1 MNDIFAPV
9 IPYFSHRFHP
19 RKNAI
24 HMFDFKQILSVSL
37 ILFSVIDIIGNIP
50 IIIELREKSGTI
62 NSGKATIVAGILMI
76 LFLYFGEGLLS
87 LFGIDVQ
94 SFAIAGGFILFL
106 IGLQMVL
113 ERNIFNPKVSDDS
126 SSSIVPLAFPFLAGP
141 GTMTTIVSLRAEFDH
156 NNILIGVIVNLIL
169 IYTVLKISV
178 RLERTIGKSG
188 IAVIRKIFGI
198 ILLAIAIK
206 LIKTNLL

>member
-1 MNDIFAPV
+1 M
-9 IPYFSHRFHP
+9 FS
-19 RKNAI
+19 
-24 HMFDFKQILSVSL
+24 FKEIVSVSL

-50 IIIELREKSGTI
+50 IVIELREKSGKI
-62 NSGKATIVAGILMI
+62 YSGKATIVAGMLMI
-76 LFLYFGEGLLS
+76 LFLYFGEGLLG

-94 SFAIAGGFILFL
+94 SFAIAGGIILFL

-113 ERNIFNPKVSDDS
+113 ERNIFNPDVSNQS

-141 GTMTTIVSLRAEFDH
+141 GTMTTIVSLRAEFEG
-156 NNILIGVIVNLIL
+156 NNILIGILVNLLL
-169 IYTVLKISV
+169 IYLVLKTSQW
-178 RLERTIGKSG
+178 LEHKIGKAG
-188 IAVIRKIFGI
+188 IAIIRKIFGI